1 MKVEMTCGKTV
12 LAGLMIAVFLGGC
25 ASPTS
30 EDDFGNSVRRMIEAQ
45 KYIPPEQTEQ
55 QLPTLSGQK
64 AEAIAK
70 QYQKDMSN
78 PDRINQG
85 MGDGSAYTSQP

>member
-1 MKVEMTCGKTV
+1 MKVVMTCGKTI
-12 LAGLMIAVFLGGC
+12 LAGLTITVFLGGC

-45 KYIPPEQTEQ
+45 KYTPPEQTEHR
-55 QLPTLSGQK
+55 LPTLSGQK
-64 AEAIAK
+64 AEATAE
-70 QYQKDMSN
+70 QYRKDMSN

-85 MGDGSAYTSQP
+85 MGDGSAYASQP

>member
-1 MKVEMTCGKTV
+1 MNVALRGGKTILV
-12 LAGLMIAVFLGGC
+12 GLVIAAFLGGC

-45 KYIPPEQTEQ
+45 KYIPPEQAERR
-55 QLPTLSGQK
+55 LPVLDGQK
-64 AEAIAK
+64 AEASIE
-70 QYQKDMSN
+70 QYRKDVGN

-85 MGDGSAYTSQP
+85 MGYGPALTSQP